1 MDYPFVHWRIGNSA
15 TTNEENIVDQNH
27 YCIRHAAIIAL
38 CLNLLREPNLALNS
52 PFVNIKQQT
61 TLAGNFI
68 IDIVFAAVQRA
79 DEPKL
84 NSGMKRRCLYMHT
97 LIKIIWQ
104 ANLYAPSFHP
114 IIHLLLTR
122 HEDY

>member
-1 MDYPFVHWRIGNSA
+1 MDYSFVHWRTGNAAS

-38 CLNLLREPNLALNS
+38 CLNLLRGPNLALNS
-52 PFVNIKQQT
+52 PYVNIKQLQQT

-79 DEPKL
+79 DE
-84 NSGMKRRCLYMHT
+84 
-97 LIKIIWQ
+97 
-104 ANLYAPSFHP
+104 A
-114 IIHLLLTR
+114 
-122 HEDY
+122 